1 MIAYFIVGAVIGALL
16 GYTTCALLTIA
27 KQSDRQAEQ
36 NPPKEKTKLLTVGSL
51 VHWKKDKQNNVHEI
65 ERFKVDEDGQT
76 VVCITNGII
85 GFVVPIEELEAV
97 EE

>member
-1 MIAYFIVGAVIGALL
+1 MIAFFIVGAVIGALL

-27 KQSDRQAEQ
+27 KQSDRHAEQ

-51 VHWKKDKQNNVHEI
+51 VRWRGDVYEI
-65 ERFKVDEDGQT
+65 EKFEIDEHNQT
-76 VVCITNGII
+76 VAHI
-85 GFVVPIEELEAV
+85 GDERFTFWVPIEELEGV

>member
-27 KQSDRQAEQ
+27 KQSDRHAEQ
-36 NPPKEKTKLLTVGSL
+36 NPPKEETKLLTVGNS
-51 VHWKKDKQNNVHEI
+51 VKWNGDVYEI
-65 ERFKVDEDGQT
+65 EKFEVDEHNQT
-76 VVCITNGII
+76 VAYI
-85 GFVVPIEELEAV
+85 GYERFTFWVPIEELEAL

>member
-1 MIAYFIVGAVIGALL
+1 MIAFLIVGAVIGALL

-36 NPPKEKTKLLTVGSL
+36 NPPKEETKLLTVGSL
-51 VHWKKDKQNNVHEI
+51 VKWNGDVYEI
-65 ERFKVDEDGQT
+65 EKFEVDEHNQT
-76 VVCITNGII
+76 VAHVSDERFT
-85 GFVVPIEELEAV
+85 FWVPIEELEGV

>member
-1 MIAYFIVGAVIGALL
+1 MIAYFIVGEVIGALL

-27 KQSDRQAEQ
+27 KQADRHAEP

-51 VHWKKDKQNNVHEI
+51 VNWNGDVYEI
-65 ERFKVDEDGQT
+65 EKFEVDEHNQT
-76 VVCITNGII
+76 VAHI
-85 GFVVPIEELEAV
+85 GDERFTFWVPIEELEAV